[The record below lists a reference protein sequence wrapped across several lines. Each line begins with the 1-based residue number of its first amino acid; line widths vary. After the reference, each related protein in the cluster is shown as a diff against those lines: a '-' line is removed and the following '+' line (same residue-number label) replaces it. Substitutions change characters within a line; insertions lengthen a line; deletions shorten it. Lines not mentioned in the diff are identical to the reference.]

1 MLKIS
6 TRSGR
11 GFRWSAPSWRSALTL
26 AMSASL
32 FMGRLSSPAFA
43 QSSAA
48 WPQWGQNPQHT
59 GFLAVAGQAL
69 QGKLSDQ
76 IFDPFTAQ
84 EMAES
89 RGALRMHYQAPLI
102 NGPNVF
108 MEFKSGTYVSCSP
121 PGSEQPPPCG
131 PNDWNTEI
139 WNETNLQ
146 WQNGQLVPVWNF
158 ATDWKPV
165 PNDNSLGGWEPL
177 FQPALA
183 GQYICSPTVWGERTG
198 RRSLPL

>member
-69 QGKLSDQ
+69 QGKLSGQ

-89 RGALRMHYQAPLI
+89 RGALRMHYQH
-102 NGPNVF
+102 
-108 MEFKSGTYVSCSP
+108 
-121 PGSEQPPPCG
+121 
-131 PNDWNTEI
+131 
-139 WNETNLQ
+139 
-146 WQNGQLVPVWNF
+146 
-158 ATDWKPV
+158 
-165 PNDNSLGGWEPL
+165 
-177 FQPALA
+177 
-183 GQYICSPTVWGERTG
+183 R
-198 RRSLPL
+198 